1 MKIFKLSFFFF
12 ALFQAWMGTRQK
24 RECKYKMSFG
34 ECLAPGKP
42 VQALWRLELH
52 LSHQAALHSS
62 CPSESSQAGLIS
74 APLPG
79 GKMPGER
86 AVGGGEDIRRGFHK
100 SGPHGKVS
108 KSSVFPFNTP
118 TT

>member
-1 MKIFKLSFFFF
+1 
-12 ALFQAWMGTRQK
+12 MGTRQK

-34 ECLAPGKP
+34 ECLAQGKP
-42 VQALWRLELH
+42 VQALWSLELH

-86 AVGGGEDIRRGFHK
+86 AVGGGEDVKRGAHK

-108 KSSVFPFNTP
+108 KSSVFHFSTP